1 MSNSIPTMEE
11 ISQIVQDLN
20 GETIDLGE
28 HYLTPFTF
36 NSNGFEC
43 MVEFMGVSVWNDAD
57 EERDYGLEEGMWHSA
72 VDENGDEMR
81 EDLKEFLLKE
91 AREITIALS
100 KFLQEEV

>member
-1 MSNSIPTMEE
+1 MSNSILYASCLVMVC
-11 ISQIVQDLN
+11 IS
-20 GETIDLGE
+20 
-28 HYLTPFTF
+28 
-36 NSNGFEC
+36 
-43 MVEFMGVSVWNDAD
+43 VEGRLFPREDVLYT
-57 EERDYGLEEGMWHSA
+57 ERGHEKCVRLEEGMWHSA